1 MILCDTHS
9 HIFDDAFDADR
20 AEVVRRATES
30 GVERIILPAIDSESH
45 SRLIDTLHAFPE
57 VCRGAMG
64 VHPTSLTA
72 ENVEAELEEVR
83 RLLDSGE
90 EWVAIGEIGLDY
102 YWSTDHTEAQ
112 HHALRCQLEW
122 ALERGLP
129 VIIHTRDAWDDMT
142 ALLEEY
148 AGRGL
153 RGVMH
158 AFCGS
163 VEHYQRIRRTGDWVF
178 GIGGVVTYK
187 KGGVAEVVAQMELA
201 DLVVETDAPYLPPV
215 PYRGKRNEPSYVIH
229 TAHRIAE
236 VLGVPIAEVAHH
248 TRENAKRIFKL

>member
-45 SRLIDTLHAFPE
+45 SRLIDTLHEFSE

-83 RLLDSGE
+83 RWLDSGE

-102 YWSTDHTEAQ
+102 YWCTDHTEA
-112 HHALRCQLEW
+112 
-122 ALERGLP
+122 
-129 VIIHTRDAWDDMT
+129 
-142 ALLEEY
+142 
-148 AGRGL
+148 
-153 RGVMH
+153 
-158 AFCGS
+158 
-163 VEHYQRIRRTGDWVF
+163 
-178 GIGGVVTYK
+178 
-187 KGGVAEVVAQMELA
+187 
-201 DLVVETDAPYLPPV
+201 
-215 PYRGKRNEPSYVIH
+215 
-229 TAHRIAE
+229 
-236 VLGVPIAEVAHH
+236 
-248 TRENAKRIFKL
+248 

>member
-83 RLLDSGE
+83 RLLDCGE

-112 HHALRCQLEW
+112 HRALRCQLDW
-122 ALERGLP
+122 SLERGLP
-129 VIIHTRDAWDDMT
+129 VIIHTREAWDDMT

-148 AGRGL
+148 SGRGL

-158 AFCGS
+158 AFCGT
-163 VEHYQRIRRTGDWVF
+163 VDHYERIRRTGDWVF

-215 PYRGKRNEPSYVIH
+215 PYRGKRNEPAYVIH

-236 VLGVPIAEVAHH
+236 VLGVSIAEVARH
-248 TRENAKRIFKL
+248 TRENAKRIFGV

>member
-45 SRLIDTLHAFPE
+45 ARLIDTLHAFPE

-72 ENVEAELEEVR
+72 ENVEAELAEVR
-83 RLLDSGE
+83 RLLDSDE

-112 HHALRCQLEW
+112 HRALRCQLDW
-122 ALERGLP
+122 SLERGLP
-129 VIIHTRDAWDDMT
+129 VIIHTREAWDDMT

-163 VEHYQRIRRTGDWVF
+163 AEHYQRIRRTGDWVF

-187 KGGVAEVVAQMELA
+187 KGGVAEVVAQMELT

-215 PYRGKRNEPSYVIH
+215 PYRGKRNEPAYVIH

-236 VLGVPIAEVAHH
+236 VLGVPIAEVARH
-248 TRENAKRIFKL
+248 TRENAKRIFGI